1 MELLKLAKERGVLIA
16 AHRGACGGNV
26 PCNSSAA
33 FKAAVNAGADIIE
46 LDVDSSSDGELFIQH
61 PGMERVHLRF
71 ADSIRNYPASVVEHF
86 MLSNSDLAPT
96 QYGILRFAD
105 ALELLRG
112 KCIVNIDKFWEHPRE
127 IAATVRRLG
136 MEDQVFIKTSNR
148 PEFIDDVERYA
159 PEIPY
164 LTIASGVDTTHE
176 ELKKRSINY
185 QGVEALFKT
194 EDDMTASKEYIDM
207 LHADGMIAFGNAIV
221 FNYKTVLSAGH
232 TDDISVSEDPALG
245 WGWLADHGF
254 DVIQTDYTYQCND
267 YLIKTG
273 RRK

>member
-26 PCNSSAA
+26 PCNSAAA
-33 FKAAVNAGADIIE
+33 FKAAVNAGADIVE

-136 MEDQVFIKTSNR
+136 MEDQVFIKTTNR

-159 PEIPY
+159 PDIPY

-221 FNYKTVLSAGH
+221 LTIRPSFPR
-232 TDDISVSEDPALG
+232 D
-245 WGWLADHGF
+245 
-254 DVIQTDYTYQCND
+254 IQTIFLFPRIPHSVGAGSLTAALTLYRPTIRINATIT
-267 YLIKTG
+267 L
-273 RRK
+273 